1 MPSLSRTVEIA
12 APPAPAF
19 AHLDDI
25 RHVGEHMAKGS
36 LPLLGGRLTLEIVSP
51 APSGVGARYR
61 HYSARCLRST
71 STGPG
76 ALGTSQTA
84 VAR

>member
-12 APPAPAF
+12 APPAF

-36 LPLLGGRLTLEIVSP
+36 LPLLGDRLTLEIVSP

-61 HYSARCLRST
+61 HYSARCLRSIID
-71 STGPG
+71 GARR